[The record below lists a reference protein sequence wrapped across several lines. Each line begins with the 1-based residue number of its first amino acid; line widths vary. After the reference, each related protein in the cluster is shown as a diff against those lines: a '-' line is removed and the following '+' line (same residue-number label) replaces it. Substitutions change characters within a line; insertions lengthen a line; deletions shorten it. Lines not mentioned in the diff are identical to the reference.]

1 LRSDNE
7 GLLESAEGEIKRMSQ
22 FIDKFTLEAENNKK
36 KIIADCEQKIREEKI
51 KSDEI
56 RAKVNEMET
65 VQRRLE
71 REAEQTKQENM
82 ALQMAKSE
90 AMQKQIDLFE

>member
-1 LRSDNE
+1 MRSDNE